1 MSKTNEELHELSDAL
16 KQARDELRVDMHLAK
31 AEIRDDW
38 EELERQWEH
47 FRQKMQRVGHEAA
60 EAGEDVGE
68 ATSLLGSELKKGY
81 QRIRK
86 SMRQG

>member
-47 FRQKMQRVGHEAA
+47 FRQKMQRVGHEAV